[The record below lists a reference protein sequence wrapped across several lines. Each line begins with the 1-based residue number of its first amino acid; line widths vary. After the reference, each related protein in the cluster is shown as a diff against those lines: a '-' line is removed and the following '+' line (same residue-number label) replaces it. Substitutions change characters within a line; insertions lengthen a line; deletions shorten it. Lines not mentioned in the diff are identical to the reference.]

1 MKPFAPA
8 NFFNPAI
15 NETEAYVPWQADGGS
30 DRQGTD
36 DTAVCDALLSHFRG
50 DLVGR
55 RIAIWSKELNSED
68 MSEST
73 RSLRVAIE
81 RLIAAGASVAIHTS
95 AAGSCAGVQF
105 ENVEYCDDKWQA
117 VRNADALLVMSAR
130 DEYSGVEPGMLRWHL
145 KEAVVVDCCNCLDRK
160 WMAFGDFDFYTLEQL
175 PIDVAS
181 NQSSSFP
188 SSIVLTYE
196 SEPSVYSI
204 VKTRSRCQTLRPQ
217 YA

>member
-1 MKPFAPA
+1 VKPFAPA

-15 NETEAYVPWQADGGS
+15 NETEAYVTWQADGGS
-30 DRQGTD
+30 DGQCTH

-55 RIAIWSKELNSED
+55 RIAIWSKELNSATV
-68 MSEST
+68 SEST
-73 RSLRVAIE
+73 SNLQAAIE

-95 AAGSCAGVQF
+95 AAGSCDGVKV

-130 DEYSGVEPGMLRWHL
+130 DEYPGVEPGMLRWHL
-145 KEAVVVDCCNCLDRK
+145 KEAVVIDCCNCLDRE

-175 PIDVAS
+175 PIDVAN
-181 NQSSSFP
+181 NQKSSFP
-188 SSIVLTYE
+188 SSIVVSYE

-217 YA
+217 FA